1 MRLTGKGSIEQLDK
15 DKQPRYC
22 RRWRVWQYADNKRH
36 SRRVNG
42 TYTQA
47 QKELEKLR
55 KELQGAMVSTET
67 FNGYSARWLE
77 LRKGNPDFSPNTIK
91 RDTQTVKTLQG
102 LFGDYRLTDITPS
115 IVQARLNER
124 NGRSGTTMNNI
135 YVRLNTILNAA
146 LDDDIIT
153 RNPCAKV
160 KPPKIDTKEKKALSK
175 EELNA
180 FLDRLDA
187 LETDGRVMACYF
199 MALQGLRRSEAL
211 GLMETDVLQGVTHVR
226 RSLIEATL
234 TLGKTKSNAG
244 VRDLPQ
250 PQRLQDKIQEWQQRR
265 EFLQYEDVFC
275 CNTQGGILAP
285 QNLYKWFKRNFSDLD
300 ICLHELRHTNL
311 TIMARELSVFGLK
324 TWAGWSSIDPARIY
338 IHDDNQE
345 LINAAKRL
353 NF

>member
-1 MRLTGKGSIEQLDK
+1 MELQGRGSIH
-15 DKQPRYC
+15 PRENKERKYC
-22 RRWRVWQYADNKRH
+22 RVWDLHQRADGKQKT
-36 SRRVNG
+36 RRVHG

-47 QKELEKLR
+47 QKALEKFRRELR
-55 KELQGAMVSTET
+55 EELNCNEGFSEYAQK
-67 FNGYSARWLE
+67 WLE
-77 LRKGNPDFSPNTIK
+77 LRQSNPDFSPNTIK
-91 RDTQTVKTLQG
+91 RDIHEVKALQEM
-102 LFGDYRLTDITPS
+102 FGNIRLTEIKPALIQEKFS
-115 IVQARLNER
+115 ER
-124 NGRSGTTMNNI
+124 NGRGGTTMQH
-135 YVRLNTILNAA
+135 YYSRLRSILQDAVDND
-146 LDDDIIT
+146 LLI
-153 RNPCAKV
+153 RNPCDKV
-160 KPPKIDTKEKKALSK
+160 KAPRRDTTKRKALSK
-175 EELNA
+175 DELES

-226 RSLIEATL
+226 RSLIEASL
-234 TLGKTKSNAG
+234 TLGRTKSNAG
-244 VRDLPQ
+244 IRDLPQ
-250 PQRLQDKIQEWQQRR
+250 PQRLQEKIQEWQQRR